1 VFSYLLQGIR
11 RAGLVSRDCQ
21 IAINQSTSGDNKDGT
36 NSLHAIPSRTVE
48 PYNQDSDLQTW
59 IPGAGNSVFWYVS
72 VAKNQSLVALAI

>member
-1 VFSYLLQGIR
+1 MFSYLLQGIR

-21 IAINQSTSGDNKDGT
+21 IAINQPTSGDNKDGT